1 MRSSLS
7 ILYYIVAVSYTHL
20 DVYKRQ
26 DQGRNPLNQL
36 LQMALLFDKSEL
48 QCRAY
53 LVAALC
59 LHDAVFF
66 RHDTGCTQGGEHG
79 LQGKVGRVILL
90 REMAPVSYT
99 HLDVYKRQ
107 RSVFSLR
114 GVGSGISAALV
125 PVRLE

>member
-1 MRSSLS
+1 M
-7 ILYYIVAVSYTHL
+7 
-20 DVYKRQ
+20 
-26 DQGRNPLNQL
+26 NQL

-79 LQGKVGRVILL
+79 LQGKAGRVILL
-90 REMAPVSYT
+90 REMAQGELFTAALDQFQKLCGALVVGKVSP
-99 HLDVYKRQ
+99 HALDAGAQIV
-107 RSVFSLR
+107 
-114 GVGSGISAALV
+114 GVGPCLLYTSDAADDTCV
-125 PVRLE
+125 V

>member
-1 MRSSLS
+1 MREA
-7 ILYYIVAVSYTHL
+7 ILKYVRNAVQMKSHL
-20 DVYKRQ
+20 PQ
-26 DQGRNPLNQL
+26 HDQGRNPLNQL

-90 REMAPVSYT
+90 REMAQSELFT
-99 HLDVYKRQ
+99 
-107 RSVFSLR
+107 
-114 GVGSGISAALV
+114 AALDELQKLCGALV
-125 PVRLE
+125 ESG